1 VKDRSK
7 AAGGPGGADDTAPE
21 RQHAHRPCRV
31 LAAVLAASARC
42 TVGGQAVM
50 EGVMMRNKDRLAIAV
65 RRPDGTIVVENRPW
79 FTLTGNDFL
88 KRPFV
93 RGFPILIETL
103 VNGIKALNYS
113 ATQAVDEEVEG
124 ELKPWHLAAT
134 LAASIM
140 LALGLFVV
148 LPHLF
153 SMGMNLLG
161 LGGDADGL
169 SFHVW
174 DGIFKFG
181 IFLAYILG
189 ISFIPDIRRVFQYHG
204 AEHKV
209 IWTYEDGNPV
219 TTGSA
224 SLRSR
229 LHPRCGTT
237 FLLFVLSIAI
247 ILHTVLV
254 PALLLVWKPE
264 GTLFKHSMI
273 ILFKLAL
280 MAPISAIAYEAI
292 KYSARV
298 NETIWGRVLS
308 APGMLLQMLT
318 THEPDTPQLE
328 VAIVALKEA
337 LGTEAT
343 EEVHAPAY
351 TVSEKN

>member
-1 VKDRSK
+1 MNYKKQVV
-7 AAGGPGGADDTAPE
+7 APVI
-21 RQHAHRPCRV
+21 QA
-31 LAAVLAASARC
+31 LAAAARC
-42 TVGGQAVM
+42 SVGGQAVM
-50 EGVMMRNKDRLAIAV
+50 EGVMMRNKERLAIAV
-65 RRPDGTIVVENRPW
+65 RRPDGSIVVENRPW
-79 FTLTGNDFL
+79 FTFAVSDFL

-93 RGFPILIETL
+93 RGFPILLETL

-113 ATQAVDEEVEG
+113 ATQAVDEAEEG
-124 ELKPWHLAAT
+124 ELKPWHLALT
-134 LAASIM
+134 LVFSIL
-140 LALGLFVV
+140 LAMGLFVV

-153 SMGMNLLG
+153 SLGMNYLG
-161 LGGDADGL
+161 LGADAEGL

-189 ISFIPDIRRVFQYHG
+189 ISFIPDIKRVFQYHG

-209 IWTYEDGNPV
+209 IWTYEDGYTV
-219 TTGSA
+219 TPGSA

-254 PALLLVWKPE
+254 PAILYVWTPE
-264 GTLFKHSMI
+264 SMWMKHGFI
-273 ILFKLAL
+273 IALKLGL
-280 MAPISAIAYEAI
+280 MAPISAFAYEAI
-292 KYSARV
+292 KFSAKI
-298 NETIWGRVLS
+298 NDTFWGRIMS

-318 THEPDTPQLE
+318 TYEPDDKQLE

-337 LGTEAT
+337 LGAESDAD
-343 EEVHAPAY
+343 VLAPAY
-351 TVSEKN
+351 TVSEKI

>member
-1 VKDRSK
+1 MSTKSNVIRHII
-7 AAGGPGGADDTAPE
+7 TA
-21 RQHAHRPCRV
+21 
-31 LAAVLAASARC
+31 LGASARC

-50 EGVMMRNKDRLAIAV
+50 EGVMMRNKDRLSIAV
-65 RRPDGTIVVENRPW
+65 RRPDGSIVVDNRPW
-79 FTLTGNDFL
+79 FTFPGTDFL

-113 ATQAVDEEVEG
+113 ATQAVDEEIDG
-124 ELKPWHLAAT
+124 EIKPWHLAMT
-134 LAASIM
+134 LIFSIL

-153 SMGMNLLG
+153 SLGMKFLG

-181 IFLAYILG
+181 IFLAYIIG
-189 ISFIPDIRRVFQYHG
+189 ISFIPDIKRVFQYHG

-209 IWTYEDGNPV
+209 IWTYEDGYAV
-219 TTGSA
+219 TPGSA

-247 ILHTVLV
+247 ILHTILV
-254 PALLLVWKPE
+254 PALLLIWSPE
-264 GTLFKHSMI
+264 SMWVKHSFI
-273 ILFKLAL
+273 IVLKLGL

-292 KYSARV
+292 KYSAKI
-298 NETIWGRVLS
+298 NDTFWGKIFS

-318 THEPDTPQLE
+318 TNEPDEQQLE

-337 LGTEAT
+337 LGDDAEA
-343 EEVHAPAY
+343 ELHAPEY

>member
-1 VKDRSK
+1 MNNKQHLLGSVIASLS
-7 AAGGPGGADDTAPE
+7 AA
-21 RQHAHRPCRV
+21 
-31 LAAVLAASARC
+31 ARC

-65 RRPDGTIVVENRPW
+65 RRPDGSIVVDNRPW
-79 FTLTGNDFL
+79 FTFASTDFL

-113 ATQAVDEEVEG
+113 ATQAVDEATEG
-124 ELKPWHLAAT
+124 ELKPWHLAMT
-134 LAASIM
+134 LVFSII
-140 LALGLFVV
+140 LAMGLFVV

-153 SMGMNLLG
+153 SIGMNYLG
-161 LGGDADGL
+161 MGADADGL

-174 DGIFKFG
+174 DGVFKFG

-189 ISFIPDIRRVFQYHG
+189 ISFIPDIKRVFQYHG

-209 IWTYEDGNPV
+209 IWTYEDGYSV
-219 TTGSA
+219 TPGSA

-247 ILHTVLV
+247 LLHTILV
-254 PALLLVWKPE
+254 PAILYVWTPE
-264 GTLFKHSMI
+264 SMWVKHGFI
-273 ILFKLAL
+273 IALKLGL
-280 MAPISAIAYEAI
+280 MAPISAFAYEAI
-292 KYSARV
+292 KYSAKV
-298 NETIWGRVLS
+298 NDTLLGRLLS

-318 THEPDTPQLE
+318 TNEPDDQQLE

-337 LGTEAT
+337 LGEDADTDFL
-343 EEVHAPAY
+343 APAY
-351 TVSEKN
+351 TVSERN